1 MSLSIGI
8 LLAVILIILLVL
20 SKRTK
25 TTPAKRPIV
34 TSLPETTISKFHAVS
49 IQTANGACD
58 AARSMQGK
66 RYLSS
71 AAPRIPLP
79 DCDATVCKCRFLHH
93 ADRRSGTER
102 RGQVPDEGLAATG
115 EYTGKERRYRG
126 DRRGSD
132 EPRDFFV

>member
-8 LLAVILIILLVL
+8 LLTVVLIVLLVL

-25 TTPAKRPIV
+25 TTSAKHPSV
-34 TSLPETTISKFHAVS
+34 TSVPETTTSKFHAVS
-49 IQTANGACD
+49 IQATNGACD
-58 AARSMQGK
+58 AAKSMQGK
-66 RYLSS
+66 RYLSN

-79 DCDATVCKCRFLHH
+79 DCDATVCRCRFLHH

-102 RGQVPDEGLAATG
+102 RGQVPDNVLAATSG
-115 EYTGKERRYRG
+115 YTGKERRYRG